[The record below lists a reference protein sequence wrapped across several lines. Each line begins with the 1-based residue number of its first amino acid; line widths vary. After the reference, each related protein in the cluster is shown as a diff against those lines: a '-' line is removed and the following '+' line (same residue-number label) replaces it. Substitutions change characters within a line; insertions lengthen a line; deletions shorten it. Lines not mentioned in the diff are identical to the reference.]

1 MSAKSDAVE
10 PISTILMIFIL
21 LELFEVQWQK
31 ADTLMGMLVRMYRRY
46 RKNVLWFLVLHPT
59 FYFSIWLAMTT
70 ELSIASI
77 ALLLLKTIDIATKII
92 LIQAVFEKREVS
104 KEMAAMLM
112 THLHPLLPYIGLLV
126 YAPLVYLAFL

>member
-1 MSAKSDAVE
+1 MTAKSDAME
-10 PISTILMIFIL
+10 PLSTILMIFIL

-46 RKNVLWFLVLHPT
+46 RNNVLWFLLLHPT
-59 FYFSIWLAMTT
+59 FYFSIWLAMAT

-126 YAPLVYLAFL
+126 YVPLVYLAFL